1 MAAVPFQPLEEI
13 IERDRKGVW
22 SDAREN
28 LGRFFVKFEAPKLSN
43 IVVEQ
48 CSRIEIEDGAGVFT
62 GVGFRLTLMGKVMGN
77 PEQLSGHA
85 QVDVQDTAVEFDE
98 DLFAA
103 ATHSID
109 QRARQL
115 ACR

>member
-1 MAAVPFQPLEEI
+1 
-13 IERDRKGVW
+13 
-22 SDAREN
+22 
-28 LGRFFVKFEAPKLSN
+28 
-43 IVVEQ
+43 
-48 CSRIEIEDGAGVFT
+48 
-62 GVGFRLTLMGKVMGN
+62 MGKVMGN

-109 QRARQL
+109 KRARQL
-115 ACR
+115 AYR

>member
-1 MAAVPFQPLEEI
+1 
-13 IERDRKGVW
+13 
-22 SDAREN
+22 
-28 LGRFFVKFEAPKLSN
+28 
-43 IVVEQ
+43 
-48 CSRIEIEDGAGVFT
+48 
-62 GVGFRLTLMGKVMGN
+62 MGKVMGN